1 MMMDIRPIRTDADH
15 EWALAEIEQY
25 FRTEPEPGTPAADR
39 FDVLAT
45 LIEAYE
51 RAHYPIEAPAPVDVL
66 RFHMEQNGLGQTDLA
81 KVLGSRPRAS
91 EVLAGRRDLSLSM
104 IAAIRAAWG
113 IPADLLVPRRV
124 AA

>member
-1 MMMDIRPIRTDADH
+1 MDIRPIRTDADH

-25 FRTEPEPGTPAADR
+25 FHAEPAPGTPEADR

-51 RAHYPIEAPAPVDVL
+51 NQHYPIEAPDPVDVL
-66 RFHMEQNGLGQTDLA
+66 RFYMEQNRLGQADLA
-81 KVLGSRPRAS
+81 QVLGSRPRAS

-104 IAAIRAAWG
+104 IAAVRAAWG
-113 IPADLLVPRRV
+113 IPADLLIPRR
-124 AA
+124 AAA